1 MPVAENHQPD
11 WKRAWLLPSWLKRLT
26 APAALFVISV
36 LFHWKLVLTNQYT
49 WLESPD
55 MANLVL
61 PWMQFQAG
69 EWHEGRFPMWDPN
82 SWTGQP
88 LFGQGQ
94 PGAAYPLNWLMF
106 WMPLNAHG
114 WLRQDVLHWYYVLIH
129 FLAAL
134 TCYALARELGRSRG
148 ASIIAG
154 CIFSFA
160 GYVAYTDWPQML
172 NGAVW
177 APLVFLYMFRVARGE
192 RVLASSL
199 LSGFFLGVTWLVG
212 HHQLPLFV
220 SIASAILWIALV
232 ASSQQPVARMTRLAI
247 FAFAITGMTSAFQTL
262 PMAEYGRQAVR
273 WVGVEQPQ
281 GLGETVPYELHKE
294 HSLKPEGLIGMV
306 IPGVDPGAYSS
317 FVGGAAMTLGLIG
330 LIVGWKDHRVRW
342 LATMAL
348 GGIVFA
354 LGPNSIF
361 HGMMYAILP
370 LVDKARVPA
379 AGSIVFM
386 LGLAPLAAFG
396 VDSMVVPES
405 HGVTRRAGWILS
417 GIAAVLVFASLF
429 FYAARVTPAIS
440 DNRMVI
446 TAFVA
451 LLLAGLL
458 AGLRS
463 GGISARTGAVAAL
476 ALILFELGNVTDYWL
491 PTTTTFLPK
500 LAAHSDLARYVK
512 SQGDFA
518 RFTYDE
524 KEIPYN
530 IGDWYGIEGFNA
542 YAASVPA
549 SLWAQDIFSQRVQDI
564 LGIRYYLG
572 KTAAH
577 PEQHQVFQGQAGVNV
592 YENPNAFP
600 RVWSV
605 HQSRK
610 VLTQQQARDMLAD
623 PGFDPRN
630 EVFLIGE
637 TPPHL
642 PSCTG
647 DEISMPHHE
656 PNYVRIEAR
665 MECRGMVILTDTWFP
680 GWRAT
685 VDGKSEKI
693 ERAYGFVR
701 GVLVEPGS
709 HTIEMRYRPWS
720 VYLGAAL
727 SLLAAGIV
735 MVGARRRL

>member
-1 MPVAENHQPD
+1 MSVAENHQRD
-11 WKRAWLLPSWLKRLT
+11 WKRAWLVRLA
-26 APAALFVISV
+26 APAALLVISV

-55 MANLVL
+55 MANLVM
-61 PWMQFQAG
+61 PWMQFQAS

-106 WMPLNAHG
+106 WMPLNSHG

-154 CIFSFA
+154 SIFSLA

-177 APLVFLYMFRVARGE
+177 APLVFLYLFRVGRGE

-220 SIASAILWIALV
+220 SIAAAILWIAVV
-232 ASSQQPVARMTRLAI
+232 ASSQPPVARMIRFVLA
-247 FAFAITGMTSAFQTL
+247 AFVITGMTGAFQVL

-273 WVGVEQPQ
+273 WVGLERPE
-281 GLGETVPYELHKE
+281 GLGETVPYEQHKE
-294 HSLKPEGLIGMV
+294 HSLKPSALLGIV
-306 IPGVDPGAYSS
+306 VPGVEPGAYSS
-317 FVGGAAMTLGLIG
+317 FVGGAALTLGLLG
-330 LIVGWKDHRVRW
+330 VVLGWRDRRVRW
-342 LATMAL
+342 LGAMAL
-348 GGIVFA
+348 GGILFA
-354 LGPNSIF
+354 LGPNSVF
-361 HGMMYAILP
+361 HGMMYAIVP

-396 VDSMVVPES
+396 VDTMALPES
-405 HGVTRRAGWILS
+405 GVVTRGVGWILS
-417 GIAAVLVFASLF
+417 GFGAVLVFASLF
-429 FYAARVTPAIS
+429 FYAARVTLAIS

-458 AGLRS
+458 AGVRT
-463 GGISARTGAVAAL
+463 GGISARAGKVAAL
-476 ALILFELGNVTDYWL
+476 LLVMFELGNVTDYWL
-491 PTTTTFLPK
+491 PDRSHDEYLSK
-500 LAAHSDLARYVK
+500 MAAHSDVARFLK
-512 SQGDFA
+512 SQGELS

-530 IGDWYGIEGFNA
+530 IGDWYGIEAFNA
-542 YAASVPA
+542 YAASIPA
-549 SLWAQDIFSQRVQDI
+549 SLWVQDIFSERVQDI
-564 LGIRYYLG
+564 LGVRYYLG
-572 KTAAH
+572 KTQARPDQNEKFRGA
-577 PEQHQVFQGQAGVNV
+577 AGVNV
-592 YENPNAFP
+592 YENPNVFP

-610 VLTQQQARDMLAD
+610 VLGIAQAHDLLGD
-623 PGFDPRN
+623 PGFNAGN

-637 TPPHL
+637 NPPRL
-642 PSCTG
+642 ASCSG
-647 DEISMPHHE
+647 DEVWMPRHE
-656 PNYVRIEAR
+656 PNYVRIDAE
-665 MECRGMVILTDTWFP
+665 MQCKGIVILTDTWFP

-685 VDGKSEKI
+685 VDGKSAKI

-701 GVLVEPGS
+701 GVLVEPGH

-720 VYLGAAL
+720 VYIGGAL

-735 MVGARRRL
+735 MVCARRSDMQH